1 MVARCHGEAFN
12 HRRARGCP
20 PGVEVSSPASPEV
33 PTIYLGSPL
42 AEILAGLLSFA
53 IGGIPF
59 GWLFARFVKGI
70 DLRKVG
76 SGNIGATNASRLF
89 EGAVSVAAFLFIFAL
104 DFGKGLCAALFGY
117 KLGLW
122 LGADAGTEFLS
133 VICGASAILGHVF
146 TPYLGF
152 KGGKGVAT
160 TLGVV
165 TAFAPWS
172 SLAAVG
178 TWGLLVGLTRY
189 ISLGSIGAM
198 IAIPVAYVIHF
209 GDRTW
214 KEGLGVFLFF
224 IALAGIV
231 VWRHRENIVRILKGS
246 ERKLGAAD
254 QL

>member
-1 MVARCHGEAFN
+1 M
-12 HRRARGCP
+12 
-20 PGVEVSSPASPEV
+20 
-33 PTIYLGSPL
+33 
-42 AEILAGLLSFA
+42 LSFA

-59 GWLFARFVKGI
+59 GWLFARFVKGV
-70 DLRKVG
+70 DLRTVG

-89 EGAVSVAAFLFIFAL
+89 DGGWSVAAFLFIFAL

-122 LGADAGTEFLS
+122 LGADAHVEFLS
-133 VICGASAILGHVF
+133 VICGAAAILGHVF

-198 IAIPVAYVIHF
+198 VAIPVAYLIHF

-231 VWRHRENIVRILKGS
+231 VWRHRENILRIVRGS
-246 ERKLGAAD
+246 ERKLGASD